1 MQIDLTG
8 KRAIVTGASRGL
20 GAAIVARMRE
30 AGAEVWVPTRSYDLR
45 DLMDIGDLITACI
58 EVLRPYNVLVNCAA
72 VQGPVG
78 KIHKVS
84 LSDWADCLRVNL
96 EAPALLCAAAV
107 GWMVETKTAGSIINI
122 SGGGACNPRPGYSA
136 YATSKAGLVRF
147 SETIAEEC
155 REYGIRVNCVA
166 PGTLGDMGG
175 PADRVRLPT
184 RENEKHAADCVCWL
198 ASDASRPITGKLISA
213 VHDPWPELERNLAK
227 SPDMYTLRRVTP

>member
-30 AGAEVWVPTRSYDLR
+30 AGAEVFAPSREQYDLR
-45 DLMDIGDLITACI
+45 THGTPSAIFRDCGPIDILI
-58 EVLRPYNVLVNCAA
+58 NCAG

-78 KIHKVS
+78 AV
-84 LSDWADCLRVNL
+84 DGNPWTNWQRCLTVNL
-96 EAPALLCAAAV
+96 MAPCELSAMAIAQWKA
-107 GWMVETKTAGSIINI
+107 TKTPGSIINI

-166 PGTLGDMGG
+166 PGNLGTMDGK
-175 PADRVRLPT
+175 PAERDLLT
-184 RENEKHAADCVCWL
+184 TKNAAECVCWL

-213 VHDPWPELERNLAK
+213 VHDPWPELERAK
-227 SPDMYTLRRVTP
+227 SPDMYTLRRIVP

>member
-1 MQIDLTG
+1 MTIDLTG

-30 AGAEVWVPTRSYDLR
+30 AGAEVWAVDRSDEDFAKPRAAFQLWANPKHPGGPE
-45 DLMDIGDLITACI
+45 I
-58 EVLRPYNVLVNCAA
+58 LVNCAGI
-72 VQGPVG
+72 QGPVG
-78 KIHKVS
+78 NLIDVDPED
-84 LSDWADCLRVNL
+84 LYRTLQVNL
-96 EAPALLCAAAV
+96 ISAIDMCAYTVSSMRKANIH
-107 GWMVETKTAGSIINI
+107 GSIINI
-122 SGGGACNPRPGYSA
+122 SCDGACNPRPGYSA

-155 REYGIRVNCVA
+155 KPYGIRINCVA

-213 VHDPWPELERNLAK
+213 VWDPWPELERNLAK
-227 SPDMYTLRRVTP
+227 SEDMYTLRRIVP